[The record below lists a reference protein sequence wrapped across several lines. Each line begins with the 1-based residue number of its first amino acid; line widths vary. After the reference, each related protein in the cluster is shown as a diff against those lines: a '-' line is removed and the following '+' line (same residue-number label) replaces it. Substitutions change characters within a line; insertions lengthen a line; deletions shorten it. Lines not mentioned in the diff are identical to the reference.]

1 MELEDLRIVVLDERE
16 SGKLTTI
23 SPDIFEKAQDR
34 LRELYSQAQSI
45 DNFLTDRGSDL
56 MNEIDSLKVTLNDIS
71 RERFKKILKMAIN
84 QMDTHYVDPLE
95 LRKMIA
101 EEREMYDDIRAAIST
116 CRHALI
122 DGAVAE
128 RAKVVSEPV
137 ASPVSISVSE
147 EQNPVLY
154 DEEEVM
160 PAESEIPEGAATA
173 YDLVHVLDDIEPFM
187 GTDGRI
193 YSLIKDD
200 LVSLPFR
207 NAQVLYERNIALNIK
222 VSK

>member
-1 MELEDLRIVVLDERE
+1 MELEDLRIVILDERE

-23 SPDIFEKAQDR
+23 SPDIFEKAQER

-95 LRKMIA
+95 LRKMIS

-116 CRHALI
+116 CRHSLI
-122 DGAVAE
+122 DGAIAE
-128 RAKVVSEPV
+128 RMKSVPETPL
-137 ASPVSISVSE
+137 SVSE
-147 EQNPVLY
+147 DGGADLP
-154 DEEEVM
+154 DEGEVCSG
-160 PAESEIPEGAATA
+160 ESEIPVPIGGG

-200 LVSLPFR
+200 LVSLPLR

>member
-1 MELEDLRIVVLDERE
+1 MELEDLRIVILDERE

-23 SPDIFEKAQDR
+23 SPDIFEKAQER

-95 LRKMIA
+95 LRKMIP

-116 CRHALI
+116 CRHSLI

-128 RAKVVSEPV
+128 RVKIVPEIV
-137 ASPVSISVSE
+137 ASVSE
-147 EQNPVLY
+147 EAGADLH
-154 DEEEVM
+154 DEGEMLPSE
-160 PAESEIPEGAATA
+160 PEIPGVVAGE

-200 LVSLPFR
+200 LVSLPLR

>member
-16 SGKLTTI
+16 SGKLTPI
-23 SPDIFEKAQDR
+23 SRDIFEKGQAR
-34 LRELYSQAQSI
+34 LRELYSEAQSI

-56 MNEIDSLKVTLNDIS
+56 MNEIDSLTVTLNDIS

-84 QMDTHYVDPLE
+84 QMDTHYVDAQE
-95 LRKMIA
+95 LRKMIP
-101 EEREMYDDIRAAIST
+101 EEREMYDDIHAAIAA
-116 CRHALI
+116 CRHSLI
-122 DGAVAE
+122 DGAFAE
-128 RAKVVSEPV
+128 RTKAVQTVS
-137 ASPVSISVSE
+137 SSISVE
-147 EQNPVLY
+147 TV
-154 DEEEVM
+154 
-160 PAESEIPEGAATA
+160 AESCPDGEFAPVEAEFPEAACVG

-200 LVSLPFR
+200 LVSLPLR

>member
-16 SGKLTTI
+16 SGKLTGI
-23 SPDIFEKAQDR
+23 SRDIFEKGQVR
-34 LRELYSQAQSI
+34 LRELYSEAQSI

-56 MNEIDSLKVTLNDIS
+56 MNEIDSLTVTLNDIS

-84 QMDTHYVDPLE
+84 QMDTHYVDPQE
-95 LRKMIA
+95 LRKMIP
-101 EEREMYDDIRAAIST
+101 EEREMYDDIHAAITT
-116 CRHALI
+116 CRHSLI
-122 DGAVAE
+122 DGASAE
-128 RAKVVSEPV
+128 RRKAVQTIKSSE
-137 ASPVSISVSE
+137 
-147 EQNPVLY
+147 NF
-154 DEEEVM
+154 EEESYPDSEM
-160 PAESEIPEGAATA
+160 PAVEPELPEAVSVG

-200 LVSLPFR
+200 LVSLPLR

>member
-23 SPDIFEKAQDR
+23 SPDIFEKAQKR
-34 LRELYSQAQSI
+34 LRELYAEAQSI

-56 MNEIDSLKVTLNDIS
+56 LNEIDSLKVTLNDIS

-84 QMDTHYVDPLE
+84 QMDTHYVDSQE
-95 LRKMIA
+95 IHRMIP

-116 CRHALI
+116 CRHSLI

-128 RAKVVSEPV
+128 RVKAVSEMSVPVPV
-137 ASPVSISVSE
+137 AEEECPGIGDGDDVPSSE
-147 EQNPVLY
+147 E
-154 DEEEVM
+154 
-160 PAESEIPEGAATA
+160 EIFAAPEAGGA

-200 LVSLPFR
+200 LVSLPLR
-207 NAQVLYERNIALNIK
+207 NAQVLYEHNIALNIK

>member
-23 SPDIFEKAQDR
+23 SRNIFEKGQAR
-34 LRELYSQAQSI
+34 LRELYSEAQSI

-56 MNEIDSLKVTLNDIS
+56 MNEIDSLTVTLNDIS

-84 QMDTHYVDPLE
+84 QMDTHYVDAQE
-95 LRKMIA
+95 IRKMIP
-101 EEREMYDDIRAAIST
+101 EEREMYDEIHAAIST
-116 CRHALI
+116 CRHSLI
-122 DGAVAE
+122 DGALVE
-128 RAKVVSEPV
+128 RAKAVQALLP
-137 ASPVSISVSE
+137 SVS
-147 EQNPVLY
+147 
-154 DEEEVM
+154 DEEMGETCSDG
-160 PAESEIPEGAATA
+160 EILSDLSELQETVSVG

-200 LVSLPFR
+200 LVSLPLR

-222 VSK
+222 VCK

>member
-16 SGKLTTI
+16 SGKLTSI
-23 SPDIFEKAQDR
+23 SRDIFEKGQAR
-34 LRELYSQAQSI
+34 LRELYSEAQSI

-56 MNEIDSLKVTLNDIS
+56 MNEIDSLTVTLNDIS

-84 QMDTHYVDPLE
+84 QMDTHYVDAQE
-95 LRKMIA
+95 LRKMIP
-101 EEREMYDDIRAAIST
+101 EEREMYDDIHAAIAA
-116 CRHALI
+116 CRHSLI
-122 DGAVAE
+122 DGAFAE
-128 RAKVVSEPV
+128 RTKAVKA
-137 ASPVSISVSE
+137 ASPSVSE
-147 EQNPVLY
+147 DIAV
-154 DEEEVM
+154 
-160 PAESEIPEGAATA
+160 ESSPDGEIPAVEPEFPETVGAG

-200 LVSLPFR
+200 LVSLPLR
-207 NAQVLYERNIALNIK
+207 NARVLYERNIALNIK

>member
-1 MELEDLRIVVLDERE
+1 MELEDLRIVILDERE
-16 SGKLTTI
+16 SGKLTSI
-23 SPDIFEKAQDR
+23 SPDIFEKAQER

-84 QMDTHYVDPLE
+84 QMDTHYVDPQE
-95 LRKMIA
+95 IHRMIP

-116 CRHALI
+116 CRHSLI

-128 RAKVVSEPV
+128 RARAISE
-137 ASPVSISVSE
+137 ISVPVQE
-147 EQNPVLY
+147 E
-154 DEEEVM
+154 DEAAIDDERVVISS
-160 PAESEIPEGAATA
+160 ESEMPGEAGAGGE

-200 LVSLPFR
+200 LVSLPLR